1 LVLAKR
7 TYWADP
13 RSSVPFYQR
22 ENSTS
27 MEPAVACDDVV
38 FLNTVADSLD
48 DFTVVAAINMDDV
61 DAATAFTVIAGKAAD
76 GAVYASRSNIYLV
89 LAEWTYYQSASY
101 TRSVFL
107 KLRLDGPSSV
117 FESTFWAPGQ
127 LLNQYAMSE
136 AQDGSFRAA
145 TTSRAVSGW
154 WFDTS
159 NNLYVFDETGNEVG
173 AVEGLAP
180 GETIKAVRFTSDRC
194 YLVTFVQTDPLFVIS
209 LEKAVP
215 KVLGELKIPGF
226 SSYLHMVNATHM
238 IGVGREADPE
248 TGTERGLQF
257 SLFDVSDELNPRQ
270 AAVLVV
276 ADRGSDSEALDDAKA
291 FQFWSAQDLRAAGV
305 ASPGIFAVPAQ
316 LASLALA
323 KERGSTDTSTWATGA
338 NYFQGSRTLC
348 GIQRHPRS
356 IALFPHRLL
365 VFDVALNPLGNVTH
379 LDADFWDEDDDDNNN
394 DWWAYS
400 QRSSTSSGG
409 HITRSLRRGDAVYT
423 FSDNFVAK
431 TSLDDGRSLGMA
443 SLAVNATYSEYDD
456 DYGYWYY
463 VW

>member
-1 LVLAKR
+1 MTSKQV
-7 TYWADP
+7 
-13 RSSVPFYQR
+13 S
-22 ENSTS
+22 EN
-27 MEPAVACDDVV
+27 
-38 FLNTVADSLD
+38 LD
-48 DFTVVAAINMDDV
+48 DFTVVAAIDMDDV
-61 DAATAFTVIAGKAAD
+61 DADTTFTVIAGKAAD

-107 KLRLDGPSSV
+107 KLRLNGPDVV
-117 FESTFWAPGQ
+117 FDTMMWAPGQ

-136 AQDGSFRAA
+136 ADGSFRVA

-180 GETIKAVRFTSDRC
+180 GETIKAVRFTTDRC

-209 LEKAVP
+209 LEEAVP

-238 IGVGREADPE
+238 IGVGRDADPA

-270 AAVLVV
+270 AAVVIV

-291 FQFWSAQDLRAAGV
+291 FQFWSASDLRAAGV

-323 KERGSTDTSTWATGA
+323 KERGATDTSTWATGA
-338 NYFQGSRTLC
+338 NYFQG
-348 GIQRHPRS
+348 
-356 IALFPHRLL
+356 LL
-365 VFDVALNPLGNVTH
+365 MLDVALTPLGNVTH
-379 LDADFWDEDDDDNNN
+379 LSQGFWDEDEDDNDNY
-394 DWWAYS
+394 WWAYA

-423 FSDNFVAK
+423 FSDNFVGK
-431 TSLDDGRSLGMA
+431 NSLDDGRSLGVA
-443 SLAVNATYSEYDD
+443 SLAVNATYSDYDD